1 MDVISKDK
9 IIDINENDVV
19 EGEVEELIEELP
31 INEKV
36 VTEPRTVPKNIQL
49 TDFEFS
55 ALSKTFSTIQRLKEV
70 LKENPHQATADQ
82 INFLEASIWDD
93 VVKKFG
99 WASMEAAQSDGYLF
113 TIKTVH
119 VVECY
124 KKEA

>member
-1 MDVISKDK
+1 MDVTSKDK
-9 IIDINENDVV
+9 IIDINEKDVV
-19 EGEVEELIEELP
+19 EGEVEELPVEEL
-31 INEKV
+31 IEKV
-36 VTEPRTVPKNIQL
+36 VEESTRIVPKNVQL

-70 LKENPHQATADQ
+70 LKESPHQATADQ

-99 WASMEAAQSDGYLF
+99 WASMEAAQADGYLF

-124 KKEA
+124 KKED